1 MSSFPPPPCPPTTT
15 TTPPPPRPPTP
26 TASPPPALRPPRPPP
41 SSSSSSSLLL
51 LVLYYCSS
59 SFLQKYLHTGIEL
72 IRFTSCLWSDLESDP
87 ENLTGSG
94 SDEKVRIRLDPEHWS
109 WADILPLYSI
119 STVLNFHCTQC
130 SLWPLVSWRLRLRL
144 SLRASWA
151 NSSPQHLRGCVV
163 SQDGLCQVSESCL
176 LSRLADP
183 DPSRSDLI
191 R

>member
-1 MSSFPPPPCPPTTT
+1 MVRLGKVRDRILNNKKGIILNSVFLSYYLSSFLSSFPPPPRPPTTT

-26 TASPPPALRPPRPPP
+26 TASPPPALRPPCPPP
-41 SSSSSSSLLL
+41 SSLLLL

-109 WADILPLYSI
+109 
-119 STVLNFHCTQC
+119 
-130 SLWPLVSWRLRLRL
+130 
-144 SLRASWA
+144 
-151 NSSPQHLRGCVV
+151 
-163 SQDGLCQVSESCL
+163 
-176 LSRLADP
+176 
-183 DPSRSDLI
+183 
-191 R
+191 